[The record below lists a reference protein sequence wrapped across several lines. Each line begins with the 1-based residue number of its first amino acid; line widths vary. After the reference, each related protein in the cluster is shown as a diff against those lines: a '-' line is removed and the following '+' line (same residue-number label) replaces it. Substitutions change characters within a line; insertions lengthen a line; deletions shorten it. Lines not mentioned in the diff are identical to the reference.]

1 MWPQSIRS
9 CDVLT
14 NATGCALVNTTN
26 LDAQTGQ
33 QVIENG
39 VNGGQINPILET
51 VEFTIASP
59 QVCTQVSNNI
69 AGTSLWYCNP
79 IHTGK
84 WCVSPLPCLAF
95 CSTDALKMRQ
105 KNGVTTDGHAQ
116 VPRLRMEKLQKHQL
130 DQ

>member
-1 MWPQSIRS
+1 LTITTKGAGCERPQTRLNCFSELTSPALPRTCGLRQSTRS

-39 VNGGQINPILET
+39 VDGGQINPILET

-59 QVCTQVSNNI
+59 QVYLSE
-69 AGTSLWYCNP
+69 
-79 IHTGK
+79 
-84 WCVSPLPCLAF
+84 
-95 CSTDALKMRQ
+95 AL
-105 KNGVTTDGHAQ
+105 H
-116 VPRLRMEKLQKHQL
+116 VPP
-130 DQ
+130 